1 MQRHMTALILLLIL
15 VLAACAQVEPEPG
28 AAPQETASPTAEP
41 TAAAEA
47 PATETPEAEDE
58 AAAAVEAAR
67 EALAERIGADA
78 SEIEVVS
85 SEQMEWPNACLGLPE
100 ADEMCAEVITP
111 GWLVVLRVPGEDLL
125 YEARTDRVGDVVR
138 FQQTADPTTELPL
151 AAVRAREELAAE
163 LGVAVEQVEV
173 VSFTQEEWTDS
184 CLGLGGPAESCLQ
197 AITPGWQVL
206 LSVEGQTY
214 EVRTDQTGNSVRI
227 AGPAKQ
233 GQAALIFQRTG
244 GIAGEDITYRIDP
257 SGSMEILRGPG
268 GPDEA
273 VEAVPVDPLAVEA
286 LLAGLQ
292 EAGFFELATEA
303 TTEAPCCDRF
313 VYYLTVTYGELTNSI
328 AVVEAEEDVSE
339 AALRSVELVQT
350 FVEEAGDGIR

>member
-1 MQRHMTALILLLIL
+1 MQHHTTAFILLLML

-41 TAAAEA
+41 AATAAA

-67 EALAERIGADA
+67 AALAQRIGANA
-78 SEIEVVS
+78 GEIEVVS

-100 ADEMCAEVITP
+100 AGEMCAEVVTP
-111 GWLVVLRVPGEDLL
+111 GWLVVLRVPGDDLL
-125 YEARTDRVGDVVR
+125 YEARTDQAGDVVR
-138 FQQTADPTTELPL
+138 FQETADPTTELPV

-163 LGVAVEQVEV
+163 LGVTIEQVEV

-197 AITPGWQVL
+197 AITPGWLVL

-214 EVRTDQTGNSVRI
+214 EVRTDRTGGSVRI
-227 AGPAKQ
+227 AGPAAQ
-233 GQAALIFQRTG
+233 GQAAIIFQRTG
-244 GIAGEDITYRIDP
+244 GIAGEDVTYRIDP
-257 SGSMEILRGPG
+257 SGMMEILRGPG
-268 GPDEA
+268 GPDQP
-273 VEAVPVDPLAVEA
+273 VEAVPVNPMAVGE
-286 LLAGLQ
+286 LLADLE
-292 EAGFFELATEA
+292 EAGFFELATEE

-313 VYYLTVTYGELTNSI
+313 VYYLTVTFGELTNSI
-328 AVVEAEEDVSE
+328 TVVEAEEDVSE